1 MASLESTAYP
11 QFLSFYSTEDLK
23 QFFTVEAE
31 DLEWLKSQARSAST
45 RLGLGVLLKCF
56 QHLWYFPSSVD
67 AAPPEVIDHIR
78 EALVL
83 LCH

>member
-31 DLEWLKSQARSAST
+31 DLARS
-45 RLGLGVLLKCF
+45 RLKCNTPI
-56 QHLWYFPSSVD
+56 W
-67 AAPPEVIDHIR
+67 
-78 EALVL
+78 
-83 LCH
+83 

>member
-45 RLGLGVLLKCF
+45 RLGLGC
-56 QHLWYFPSSVD
+56 
-67 AAPPEVIDHIR
+67 
-78 EALVL
+78 
-83 LCH
+83 C